1 MKKKKNL
8 VPRAALKCL
17 VEDINSMI
25 DSQEKKLHIL
35 EAIEEIPFENR
46 NQVFEALS
54 SFYTPQMIEFFR
66 LLLAEYGREMEPLV
80 SRAIDKYSLAGMDVS
95 KPAPFNGRFYKAY
108 ASCSRHTGRITLDVA
123 WQVEKRGLQVECFY
137 LTFNPDGIHSFF
149 LL

>member
-95 KPAPFNGRFYKAY
+95 KPAPSTADFTRPMPAAAGIPAESPWTWPGRLKSEGCRWSVF
-108 ASCSRHTGRITLDVA
+108 T
-123 WQVEKRGLQVECFY
+123 
-137 LTFNPDGIHSFF
+137 
-149 LL
+149 